1 MIKKISKKRK
11 EQLKEYNRIKQELF
25 LNDLKAGKLYCFLSN
40 IRITIPEEMR
50 GYPDDILASMIEVHH
65 INGARENE
73 HLFDPEEMK
82 PVIRT
87 YHSQYHSLQSKALLK
102 LSWYNGYLNRIKIS
116 HPELY
121 DKEIRKHEK

>member
-87 YHSQYHSLQSKALLK
+87 YHSQYHSLSSKALLK
-102 LSWYNGYLNRIKIS
+102 LLWYNGYLNRIKIS

-121 DKEIRKHEK
+121 NKEIRKHEK